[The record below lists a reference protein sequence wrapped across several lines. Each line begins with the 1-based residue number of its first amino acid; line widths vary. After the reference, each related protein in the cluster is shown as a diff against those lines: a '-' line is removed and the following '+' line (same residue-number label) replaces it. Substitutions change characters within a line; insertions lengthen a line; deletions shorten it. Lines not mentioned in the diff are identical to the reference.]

1 MKTTSKNQLLHISL
15 RMTMPPGTRESYLR
29 LLENEILRELVTWLC
44 EWRTLHNISAIVTLL
59 GNDGRPIGRSE
70 REPTNRPPRVT
81 ALNEQ
86 QSEGD
91 TRPIR
96 ARPLSSKC
104 SHELCRA
111 WIDSTGTLSPIEKT
125 KLRKKLRM
133 LEKRSKASR
142 N

>member
-1 MKTTSKNQLLHISL
+1 MAWIREWGTLPGISV
-15 RMTMPPGTRESYLR
+15 E
-29 LLENEILRELVTWLC
+29 
-44 EWRTLHNISAIVTLL
+44 VTLGDDEL
-59 GNDGRPIGRSE
+59 PAGRSE
-70 REPTNRPPRVT
+70 RESTNRPPRVT

-86 QSEGD
+86 RSEGD

-96 ARPLSSKC
+96 ARPLSSKR
-104 SHELCRA
+104 SHELCRT

>member
-1 MKTTSKNQLLHISL
+1 MKTTSRNQLLHISL
-15 RMTMPPGTRESYLR
+15 RITVPPRTRKSYLR
-29 LLENEILRELVTWLC
+29 LLEDEALRKLVAWIR
-44 EWRTLHNISAIVTLL
+44 EWGTLPGISVEVTLGDDEL
-59 GNDGRPIGRSE
+59 PAGRSE
-70 REPTNRPPRVT
+70 RESTNRPPRVT

-111 WIDSTGTLSPIEKT
+111 WIDSTGTLSPLEKT
-125 KLRKKLRM
+125 KLRRKLRM

>member
-1 MKTTSKNQLLHISL
+1 MAWIREWGTLPGISV
-15 RMTMPPGTRESYLR
+15 E
-29 LLENEILRELVTWLC
+29 
-44 EWRTLHNISAIVTLL
+44 VTLGDDEL
-59 GNDGRPIGRSE
+59 PASRSE
-70 REPTNRPPRVT
+70 RESTNRPPRVT

-111 WIDSTGTLSPIEKT
+111 WIDSTGTLSPLEKT